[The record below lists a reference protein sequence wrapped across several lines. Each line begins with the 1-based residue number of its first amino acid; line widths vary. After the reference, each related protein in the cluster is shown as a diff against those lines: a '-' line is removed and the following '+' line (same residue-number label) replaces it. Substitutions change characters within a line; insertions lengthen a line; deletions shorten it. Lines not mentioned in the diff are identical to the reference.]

1 MPARGLHERGRVIA
15 AGDIPAVLKNHDVIE
30 AYLGERR
37 PRAERR
43 HERRCWTLNATSR
56 PATRR
61 TSTSCATSTLRVEA
75 GRITGLIGLNGAGKS
90 TIIKT
95 ICGFLP
101 PKSGTIVYAAQDIS
115 GVAPHR
121 LIDLGICC
129 IPQESSL
136 FPYLSVQDNLLL
148 PLLGRPQAVRRGHAR
163 PAAGGVRAVSGPAGE
178 ALAPAGSLSGGQQ
191 KQVEFAKAWLQQPKL
206 CLIDEP
212 SIGLSPRIS
221 EEVFVW
227 IEKFAQ
233 ARMGILLIDHN
244 VRRVVRMSDRIC
256 VLSLGKITADG
267 TPADFEGDLHQQ
279 VQQWLGLNF

>member
-1 MPARGLHERGRVIA
+1 VSTAPLLEMRRVT
-15 AGDIPAVLKNHDVIE
+15 AGYAQDIDVLRDID
-30 AYLGERR
+30 
-37 PRAERR
+37 
-43 HERRCWTLNATSR
+43 
-56 PATRR
+56 
-61 TSTSCATSTLRVEA
+61 LRVDA

-90 TIIKT
+90 TLVKT
-95 ICGFLP
+95 VCGFLP
-101 PKSGTIVYAAQDIS
+101 PKSGSVRYDGQDIS

-148 PLLGRPQAVRRGHAR
+148 PLLGRPKRFAGAMRAR
-163 PAAGGVRAVSGPAGE
+163 LQEVFELFPALHEKRADA
-178 ALAPAGSLSGGQQ
+178 AGSLSGGQQ
-191 KQVEFAKAWLQQPKL
+191 KQVEFAKAWLQQPRL

-212 SIGLSPRIS
+212 SIGLSPKIS

-227 IEKFAQ
+227 IERFARAQ
-233 ARMGILLIDHN
+233 MGILLIDHN

-256 VLSLGKITADG
+256 VLSLGKVTADG
-267 TPADFEGDLHQQ
+267 TPADFEGNLHEQ